1 MTNVFVILLW
11 ALLVPV
17 TGASAETPFNVD
29 EEELITM
36 NVKDAD
42 IRVLAKFISELTHKN
57 FVVDDKVQG
66 KVTIISPEKVT
77 ISEAYNV
84 FESILEVK
92 GFTLIPT
99 GKIIK
104 IVPLV
109 EAKHKGIETVM
120 GKVPLT
126 AKGKDE
132 FATQILHLNYI
143 NAEEIGAIIRPLFSR
158 NGHLVAYS
166 QTNTLIMTDLKSNL
180 YRVSRVISA
189 LDVKGY
195 QADLYLIPLRNA
207 SAKSVANHLEQILGR
222 KSSPA
227 AGPAPSIG
235 PVSREITPA
244 VVGQNPVPTLA
255 ASSVPTGTTVSSGV
269 RIIPD
274 DRTNSL
280 IILATP
286 AEYRTISGLV
296 RKLDVETPEGTGK
309 INIYYLQ
316 NAVAEELVTVVSE
329 FITGVKAAQGTDPAA
344 TALPYETEIK
354 IVADKGTNALIV
366 NADLE
371 DYEEIRELLDKLDIP
386 RSQVLIEA
394 LFMEVRGSDSINLG
408 VEWQAFGADVGA
420 DGSIDKLGFGGSL
433 TNSGRL
439 AGATEAIVD
448 EDGGQLA
455 SSLGNGFN
463 LGVFGNF
470 IEIDGLQLPS
480 ISALVTAVS
489 TRADTNILATP
500 QILTIDNQEAE
511 IKIGENRPFVT
522 QARTG
527 EQGVNDVFQSFDFR
541 DVGLTLK
548 VTPHISQNRF
558 VRLELFQEISRV
570 NEEATTGPGG
580 TGATA
585 PVTTKRSA
593 QTSVVVQDGHTI
605 VIGGLIEDD
614 ASDTETQTPC
624 LGDLPFL
631 GTLFRSTGNSSG
643 KTNLMI
649 FLTPRIITNPMEAAN
664 ISEDKHKEFKTFNR
678 DESKEPKPTFYG
690 PHEGQNP
697 SPAENSEQPDSGP
710 EEEAIQGNRG
720 YLEGVEPAGMEE
732 TAGDLAA
739 RPLAAAAEEGKKETG
754 AVRTMELLPQYPGEM
769 AGDLDLRSDPAVSA
783 AALRPPETAET
794 FSLPA
799 GEKERVDAPG
809 STIAA
814 STSDT
819 SIEAERTGR
828 YRVRTAVFFNTRAL
842 EREKER
848 LFELG
853 YAPYITTRTIMRNR
867 ETLRIGPLPGL
878 PDYMLVLRD
887 AEKKNLSV
895 VKIEDGSELFAHV
908 TSSGRD
914 EQLAAF
920 ADHWEMEGFETAAIT
935 KGIPREIHWLM
946 AGAYDTWEDAE
957 LTRKSLLADGI
968 EAMIIESPRQ

>member
-109 EAKHKGIETVM
+109 EAKHKGIETMM
-120 GKVPLT
+120 GKVPVT

-235 PVSREITPA
+235 PVSREIAPA

-274 DRTNSL
+274 ERTNSL

-309 INIYYLQ
+309 INLYYLQ
-316 NAVAEELVTVVSE
+316 NAVAEELVSVVSE
-329 FITGVKAAQGTDPAA
+329 FITGVKAAQGTDGAGA
-344 TALPYETEIK
+344 MLPNETEIK

-366 NADLE
+366 NADLD
-371 DYEEIRELLDKLDIP
+371 DYEQIRELLDKLDIP

-408 VEWQAFGADVGA
+408 VEWQAFGADVGT

-439 AGATEAIVD
+439 SDVTGAIND
-448 EDGGQLA
+448 ENAEQLA
-455 SSLGNGFN
+455 RSLGNGFN

-548 VTPHISQNRF
+548 VTPHISHNRF

-605 VIGGLIEDD
+605 VIGGLIEDNG
-614 ASDTETQTPC
+614 SSTETQVPC

-631 GTLFRSTGNSSG
+631 GTLFRSTGNSMG

-649 FLTPRIITNPMEAAN
+649 FLTPHIITNPMEAAT
-664 ISEDKHKEFKTFNR
+664 ISEDKHKEFEAFER
-678 DESKEPKPTFYG
+678 YESKEPEPTFYG
-690 PHEGQNP
+690 PQQEENS
-697 SPAENSEQPDSGP
+697 SPADDSNLTGTGTEENTLDRNQEYP
-710 EEEAIQGNRG
+710 EGTES
-720 YLEGVEPAGMEE
+720 PATDE
-732 TAGDLAA
+732 TTGDLAG
-739 RPLAAAAEEGKKETG
+739 RPVAAVAKEEKKETG
-754 AVRTMELLPQYPGEM
+754 GPEAIEPLPESPVGMSAHLERQPDPLVPTAM
-769 AGDLDLRSDPAVSA
+769 PRS
-783 AALRPPETAET
+783 PEIVET
-794 FSLPA
+794 FIPPA
-799 GEKERVDAPG
+799 DEEQVVDTPEP
-809 STIAA
+809 TITALTDE
-814 STSDT
+814 TSMH
-819 SIEAERTGR
+819 TGR

-848 LFELG
+848 LLELG

-867 ETLRIGPLPGL
+867 ETVRIGPLPGL
-878 PDYMLVLRD
+878 SDYMLVLRD

-920 ADHWEMEGFETAAIT
+920 ADHWEKEGFETAAIT